1 MEDYL
6 PMSSPQKEHNIF
18 IATPAYGFQTYVNYV
33 NGLISFI
40 GSAPPEDLKYK
51 MTFHVHAGG
60 ALISH
65 ARNDCVHKFLK
76 SDCTKLLFIDADI
89 GFDAE
94 NVWRLLRKDVEF
106 AIAPYVTK
114 SIANVN
120 DSKFIL
126 GFGDEDLKVDE
137 DGFVKVETG
146 PAGFMMLDREVLN
159 KMINAYP
166 ERKSRIV
173 HLQNGEAVTDTDFH
187 TFFDCM
193 VDEEK
198 GALGEDISF
207 CKRWTDIG
215 GEIYCDAYA
224 ALTHYG
230 VHSFQGQLAKSIEH
244 GRAGLDE
251 EGNKKIEI
259 SL

>member
-18 IATPAYGFQTYVNYV
+18 IATPAYGYQTYINYV
-33 NGLISFI
+33 NGLVSFI

-51 MTFHVHAGG
+51 MTFHIHAGG
-60 ALISH
+60 SLINY
-65 ARNDCVHKFLK
+65 ARNECVRKFLE

-89 GFDAE
+89 GFGPE
-94 NVWRLLRKDVEF
+94 NIWRLLRKDVEF
-106 AIAPYVTK
+106 ALAPYVTK
-114 SIANVN
+114 PLCKIE
-120 DSKFIL
+120 DTRFIL
-126 GFGDEDLKVDE
+126 SFGDEDLKVDD
-137 DGFVKVETG
+137 DGFLKVTSG
-146 PAGFMMLDREVLN
+146 PAGFMMLDRVVFDKLE
-159 KMINAYP
+159 KAYP
-166 ERKSRIV
+166 ECKTKMV
-173 HLQNGEAVTDTDFH
+173 HLQNGETLTTDNYTN
-187 TFFDCM
+187 FFDCI
-193 VDEEK
+193 VDEK
-198 GALGEDISF
+198 LGALGEDISF

-230 VHSFQGQLAKSIEH
+230 VHSFQGQLAKSIEL

>member
-1 MEDYL
+1 
-6 PMSSPQKEHNIF
+6 MSSPQKEHNIF

-106 AIAPYVTK
+106 AIAP
-114 SIANVN
+114 
-120 DSKFIL
+120 
-126 GFGDEDLKVDE
+126 
-137 DGFVKVETG
+137 
-146 PAGFMMLDREVLN
+146 
-159 KMINAYP
+159 
-166 ERKSRIV
+166 
-173 HLQNGEAVTDTDFH
+173 
-187 TFFDCM
+187 
-193 VDEEK
+193 
-198 GALGEDISF
+198 
-207 CKRWTDIG
+207 
-215 GEIYCDAYA
+215 
-224 ALTHYG
+224 
-230 VHSFQGQLAKSIEH
+230 
-244 GRAGLDE
+244 
-251 EGNKKIEI
+251 
-259 SL
+259 